1 MFIIYIND
9 LSNASNL
16 LKTFLFAD
24 DTSLFYSHK
33 DPNQPIH
40 VMSCE
45 LSKISEWLKINKLSL
60 NVAKTNYIL
69 FRPRQKPITVSDTI
83 TLDNITV
90 QQVEVTNV
98 LGVLLDQHLP
108 WKYHHVTKKV
118 SKTIGIISKARFFLS
133 SKSLLSLSKTLVY
146 PYLNYRN
153 IAWCSRYPSYLN
165 RILNLQKRI
174 VRIICGTEFLA
185 HTAPLFRTLKIR
197 EIFNINAFFVAC
209 FMYSYHN
216 NLLPHTFNTTFV
228 TNRQVHTYNTRN
240 ANNYRHDFCKTN
252 IKQFTI
258 LQLGPKL
265 WNSLPHNFTELTS
278 QSSFKT
284 LLKNYLIE
292 RAID

>member
-1 MFIIYIND
+1 MSPKQTIFFFDPGKNP
-9 LSNASNL
+9 L
-16 LKTFLFAD
+16 LLVIQLRQITQLC
-24 DTSLFYSHK
+24 
-33 DPNQPIH
+33 NR
-40 VMSCE
+40 
-45 LSKISEWLKINKLSL
+45 LK
-60 NVAKTNYIL
+60 Y
-69 FRPRQKPITVSDTI
+69 
-83 TLDNITV
+83 
-90 QQVEVTNV
+90 
-98 LGVLLDQHLP
+98 LGVLLDQHLS
-108 WKYHHVTKKV
+108 WKYHINHVAKKV

-153 IAWCSRYPSYLN
+153 IAWCSTNPSNLN

-185 HTAPLFRTLKIR
+185 HTAPVFRTLKIR

-252 IKQFTI
+252 IKHFRI
-258 LQLGPKL
+258 LHLGPKL

>member
-1 MFIIYIND
+1 MSPKQTIFFFDPGKNP
-9 LSNASNL
+9 L
-16 LKTFLFAD
+16 LLVIQLRQITQLC
-24 DTSLFYSHK
+24 
-33 DPNQPIH
+33 NR
-40 VMSCE
+40 
-45 LSKISEWLKINKLSL
+45 LK
-60 NVAKTNYIL
+60 Y
-69 FRPRQKPITVSDTI
+69 
-83 TLDNITV
+83 
-90 QQVEVTNV
+90 
-98 LGVLLDQHLP
+98 LGVLLDQHLS
-108 WKYHHVTKKV
+108 WKYHINHDAKKV

-153 IAWCSRYPSYLN
+153 IAWCSTYPSNLN

-185 HTAPLFRTLKIR
+185 HTAPRFRTLKIR
-197 EIFNINAFFVAC
+197 DIFNINTFLVAG

-216 NLLPHTFNTTFV
+216 NLLPHTFNITFV
-228 TNRQVHTYNTRN
+228 TNRHVHTYNTRN

-258 LQLGPKL
+258 LHLGPKL

-278 QSSFKT
+278 QSSFQT
-284 LLKNYLIE
+284 SLKNYLIE